1 MNKTICVSLSIL
13 LAFLI
18 GSCKASS
25 NATAQNQAADS
36 APGTGKRWRLEKEM
50 IAADNQQ
57 DYATGTKALRTFDAF
72 GTMEVSQLF
81 YHHQLVML
89 PAGTLVAE
97 ADAAPQASNAAPD
110 GKSGSNGKHA
120 TKIRVLDG
128 PESGHTLWLYPES
141 AEKLGFPPAT
151 PTP

>member
-1 MNKTICVSLSIL
+1 VNKTIWVALSIL

-25 NATAQNQAADS
+25 SAQNPAADS

-57 DYATGTKALRTFDAF
+57 DYATGTEALRTLDAF

-81 YHHQLVML
+81 YHHKLVMV

-97 ADAAPQASNAAPD
+97 ADSASETPQTPPG
-110 GKSGSNGKHA
+110 GKSSPDAKRG
-120 TKIRVLDG
+120 TKVRVLDG

-141 AEKLGFPPAT
+141 AEKMGFPPAT